1 MSVPSTSRHHMLRRR
16 QIRAGRSGFVSVSG
30 AQTPI
35 VPSDHRRS
43 QAFASDAHTVHKY
56 CQSPRS
62 LHTGRDAVPVG
73 RTFLAEFVRDILDLH
88 TADQTKHFH

>member
-1 MSVPSTSRHHMLRRR
+1 MPRRR

-30 AQTPI
+30 AQMPI

-43 QAFASDAHTVHKY
+43 QAFASDAHTVHKC
-56 CQSPRS
+56 CQFPRS
-62 LHTGRDAVPVG
+62 LHIGLDAVPAG

-88 TADQTKHFH
+88 RADQTRHFH